1 MGFVDWDFATPGP
14 ALRDL
19 AFVAFSR
26 VPLVARDVAA
36 AADFAISS
44 AGNLLTGLAWAVAF
58 GVQTIRGV
66 GIAAMDAAVNAL
78 LQRNVPRAFVGRVF
92 GSLYGAIGVAA
103 ALAYVLG
110 GLLLDATN
118 PRVTRSSSPAVVGF
132 WPRCSQRPP
141 SAGRPRST
149 DGRVHGRR
157 AVTPPIPL
165 TFVLYGDARRRDDEM
180 RRALALPAVA
190 LASVLALAGCST
202 NAPNSASGSKFKDP
216 TTDFGVSRTEIVLGA
231 LTDKSSPFS
240 EVGTGVL
247 QGQQL
252 WIKETNAEG
261 GICQRKITLKIGD
274 YQDNAV
280 QANTQYTALE
290 PKVLGFM
297 QIVGSSATAALSQR
311 MIDNETTVVAL
322 SKSSELL
329 SNPYVIIPAATYDV
343 EMING
348 LSYLMEQGKIHD
360 GDTIGHIWLDG
371 DYGAN
376 GLRGA
381 QYFAQRHHLNL
392 REAKVGTESTMRDV
406 VAAFAAKP
414 RAKAI
419 ALSTTPDQAAA
430 AAAANQEVRLGVPMI
445 GNSPVFTPRLLTRP
459 APRALNNLSVV
470 ASSVPF
476 SSPVPKAQ
484 HVAEAYRQAG
494 HQELPNSG
502 VPYGYAI
509 GRIWGQLLTRACING
524 DLSRAGIQEALRQ
537 LTTITTD
544 NLVADLSFAKP
555 GSPAARE
562 AYIGISDPAA
572 PGGIREVRPLF
583 ASPDAR
589 SYVAPHQT
597 GD

>member
-1 MGFVDWDFATPGP
+1 
-14 ALRDL
+14 
-19 AFVAFSR
+19 
-26 VPLVARDVAA
+26 
-36 AADFAISS
+36 
-44 AGNLLTGLAWAVAF
+44 
-58 GVQTIRGV
+58 
-66 GIAAMDAAVNAL
+66 
-78 LQRNVPRAFVGRVF
+78 
-92 GSLYGAIGVAA
+92 
-103 ALAYVLG
+103 
-110 GLLLDATN
+110 
-118 PRVTRSSSPAVVGF
+118 
-132 WPRCSQRPP
+132 
-141 SAGRPRST
+141 
-149 DGRVHGRR
+149 
-157 AVTPPIPL
+157 
-165 TFVLYGDARRRDDEM
+165 M
-180 RRALALPAVA
+180 RRALALPTVA

-202 NAPNSASGSKFKDP
+202 NAPNSASGAEPKDA
-216 TTDFGVSRTEIVLGA
+216 TTDFGVTRTEIVLGA

-252 WIKETNAEG
+252 WIKETNVEG

-329 SNPYVIIPAATYDV
+329 SNPYVIVPAATYDV

-406 VAAFAAKP
+406 VAAFAAGP
-414 RAKAI
+414 RVKAI

-430 AAAANQEVRLGVPMI
+430 AAAANQEVRLGVPMV
-445 GNSPVFTPRLLTRP
+445 GNSPVFTPRLLTGP
-459 APRALNNLSVV
+459 AAGALKNLSVV

-476 SSPVPKAQ
+476 SSAVPKAQ

-494 HQELPNSG
+494 HPELPNSG

-562 AYIGISDPAA
+562 TYNGIPDSAV

>member
-1 MGFVDWDFATPGP
+1 
-14 ALRDL
+14 
-19 AFVAFSR
+19 
-26 VPLVARDVAA
+26 
-36 AADFAISS
+36 
-44 AGNLLTGLAWAVAF
+44 
-58 GVQTIRGV
+58 
-66 GIAAMDAAVNAL
+66 
-78 LQRNVPRAFVGRVF
+78 
-92 GSLYGAIGVAA
+92 
-103 ALAYVLG
+103 
-110 GLLLDATN
+110 
-118 PRVTRSSSPAVVGF
+118 
-132 WPRCSQRPP
+132 
-141 SAGRPRST
+141 
-149 DGRVHGRR
+149 
-157 AVTPPIPL
+157 
-165 TFVLYGDARRRDDEM
+165 M

-202 NAPNSASGSKFKDP
+202 NAPNSASGAKPKDP
-216 TTDFGVSRTEIVLGA
+216 TTDFGVTRTEIVLGA

-261 GICQRKITLKIGD
+261 GICRRNITLKIGD

-280 QANTQYTALE
+280 QASAQYTALE
-290 PKVLGFM
+290 PMVLGFM
-297 QIVGSSATAALSQR
+297 QIAGSSATAALSQR
-311 MIDNETTVVAL
+311 MIDDETSVVAL

-329 SNPYVIIPAATYDV
+329 SNPYMIIPAATYDV

-360 GDTIGHIWLDG
+360 GDTIGH
-371 DYGAN
+371 
-376 GLRGA
+376 
-381 QYFAQRHHLNL
+381 LNL

-406 VAAFAAKP
+406 VAAFAAEP

-430 AAAANQEVRLGVPMI
+430 VAAANQEVRLRVPMV
-445 GNSPVFTPRLLTRP
+445 GNSPVFTPRLLTGP
-459 APRALNNLSVV
+459 AARALNNLSVV
-470 ASSVPF
+470 ASAVPF
-476 SSPVPKAQ
+476 SSPVPNAR
-484 HVAEAYRQAG
+484 HVADAYRQAG
-494 HQELPNSG
+494 YQERPNSG

-537 LTTITTD
+537 LTTITTE
-544 NLVADLSFAKP
+544 NLVAALSFAKP

-562 AYIGISDPAA
+562 TYVGIPDPAIL
-572 PGGIREVRPLF
+572 GGIREVRPLF
-583 ASPDAR
+583 ASPDAW

>member
-1 MGFVDWDFATPGP
+1 
-14 ALRDL
+14 
-19 AFVAFSR
+19 
-26 VPLVARDVAA
+26 
-36 AADFAISS
+36 
-44 AGNLLTGLAWAVAF
+44 
-58 GVQTIRGV
+58 
-66 GIAAMDAAVNAL
+66 
-78 LQRNVPRAFVGRVF
+78 
-92 GSLYGAIGVAA
+92 
-103 ALAYVLG
+103 
-110 GLLLDATN
+110 
-118 PRVTRSSSPAVVGF
+118 
-132 WPRCSQRPP
+132 
-141 SAGRPRST
+141 
-149 DGRVHGRR
+149 
-157 AVTPPIPL
+157 
-165 TFVLYGDARRRDDEM
+165 M

-202 NAPNSASGSKFKDP
+202 NAPNSASGAKPEDP
-216 TTDFGVSRTEIVLGA
+216 TTDFGVTRTEIVLGA

-261 GICQRKITLKIGD
+261 GICRRNITLKIGD

-280 QANTQYTALE
+280 QASAQYTALE
-290 PKVLGFM
+290 PMVLGFM
-297 QIVGSSATAALSQR
+297 QIAGSSTTAALSQR
-311 MIDNETTVVAL
+311 MIDDETSVVAL

-329 SNPYVIIPAATYDV
+329 SNPYMIIPAATYDV

-406 VAAFAAKP
+406 VAAFAAEP

-430 AAAANQEVRLGVPMI
+430 VAAANQEVRLRVPMV
-445 GNSPVFTPRLLTRP
+445 GNSPVFTPRLLTGP
-459 APRALNNLSVV
+459 AARALNNLSVV
-470 ASSVPF
+470 ASAVPF
-476 SSPVPKAQ
+476 SSPVPNAR
-484 HVAEAYRQAG
+484 HVADAYRQAG
-494 HQELPNSG
+494 YQELPNSG

-544 NLVADLSFAKP
+544 NLVAALSFAKP

-562 AYIGISDPAA
+562 TYVGIPDPAIL
-572 PGGIREVRPLF
+572 GGIREVRPLF
-583 ASPDAR
+583 ASPDAW